1 MALQRISKI
10 VKTPENE
17 VVYAIGDEEAG
28 TGFRMI
34 CSGCPG
40 RDVEYNS
47 AAAAILGVSYH
58 AELDPDERFVP
69 TTKNPR
75 PKPRE
80 IPEDEL

>member
-1 MALQRISKI
+1 MALERISKI
-10 VKTPENE
+10 VRTPENE
-17 VVYAIGDEEAG
+17 VVYAIGDPEAG

-40 RDVEYNS
+40 KDIEYNS

-69 TTKNPR
+69 TAENPR
-75 PKPRE
+75 PAPRGSQ
-80 IPEDEL
+80 EDKL

>member
-1 MALQRISKI
+1 MALERISKI
-10 VKTPENE
+10 VRTPENE
-17 VVYAIGDEEAG
+17 VVYAIGDPEAG

-40 RDVEYNS
+40 KDIEYNS

-69 TTKNPR
+69 TTENPR
-75 PKPRE
+75 PAPRGSQ
-80 IPEDEL
+80 EDKL

>member
-10 VKTPENE
+10 AKTPEGE
-17 VVYAIGDEEAG
+17 VVYAVGDEEAR

-40 RDVEYNS
+40 KDVEYNS

-75 PKPRE
+75 PAPRGSQ
-80 IPEDEL
+80 EDKL

>member
-10 VKTPENE
+10 VRTPENE
-17 VVYAIGDEEAG
+17 VVYAIGDLDTR

-40 RDVEYNS
+40 KDVTYNT
-47 AAAAILGVSYH
+47 AAAAMLGVSYH

-69 TTKNPR
+69 TMDNPR
-75 PKPRE
+75 PAPRE
-80 IPEDEL
+80 IPEDET

>member
-10 VKTPENE
+10 VRTPENE
-17 VVYAIGDEEAG
+17 VVYAIGDEENH
-28 TGFRMI
+28 TGYQMI

-40 RDVEYNS
+40 KEFTYNS
-47 AAAAILGVSYH
+47 AAAA
-58 AELDPDERFVP
+58 

-75 PKPRE
+75 PAPRE

>member
-10 VKTPENE
+10 ARTPENE
-17 VVYAIGDEEAG
+17 VVYAIGDEENHAG
-28 TGFRMI
+28 YQMI

-40 RDVEYNS
+40 KKFTYNS
-47 AAAAILGVSYH
+47 AAAAILAVSYH

-69 TTKNPR
+69 TTENPR

>member
-1 MALQRISKI
+1 MALERISKI
-10 VKTPENE
+10 VRTLENE
-17 VVYAIGDEEAG
+17 VVYAVGDPEAG

-40 RDVEYNS
+40 KDVEYNS

-69 TTKNPR
+69 TTGNPR
-75 PKPRE
+75 PAPRGSQ
-80 IPEDEL
+80 EDKL